1 MPKYLVKASYSADGT
16 RGLVKEGG
24 TKRRAVIQKLAET
37 VGGKVDAFYFA
48 WGDDDAYVLLDLP
61 NAATAL
67 SLSLAVNGS
76 GAVRASVV
84 PLITPEEMDA
94 ACKVAVAYK
103 APGA

>member
-16 RGLVKEGG
+16 SGLVKEGG